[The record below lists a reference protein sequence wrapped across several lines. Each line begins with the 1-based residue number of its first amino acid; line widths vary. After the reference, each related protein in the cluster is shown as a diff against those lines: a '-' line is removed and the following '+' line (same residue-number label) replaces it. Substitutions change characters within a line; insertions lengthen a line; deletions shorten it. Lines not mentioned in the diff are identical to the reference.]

1 MGCGSSMDKKIPME
15 WYRQFV
21 ALKLSRSEVKKL
33 FALFRKI
40 DMDRSGSIDVVEML
54 TFLDIENTS
63 FNQRVFSIF
72 DMNRSGKIDF
82 REFVLSLWNYCTL
95 GNATLDIF
103 TFDLYDKDRSSILSK
118 IEMEQMVMDLYGKN
132 FQSNPKAKA

>member
-63 FNQRVFSIF
+63 FNQRVFSIL
-72 DMNRSGKIDF
+72 I
-82 REFVLSLWNYCTL
+82 
-95 GNATLDIF
+95 
-103 TFDLYDKDRSSILSK
+103 
-118 IEMEQMVMDLYGKN
+118 
-132 FQSNPKAKA
+132 